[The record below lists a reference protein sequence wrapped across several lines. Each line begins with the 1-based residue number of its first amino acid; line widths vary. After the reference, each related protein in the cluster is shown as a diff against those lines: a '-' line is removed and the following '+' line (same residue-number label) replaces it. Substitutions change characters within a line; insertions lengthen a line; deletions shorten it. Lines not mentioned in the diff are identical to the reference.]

1 MAVVNNLTAVE
12 EVVHSNME
20 ATTTNTAVEVNSPMA
35 VEEVVNNNSNMEA
48 TTSNT
53 AVEVNSPMAAEEVVN
68 NNPMVETI
76 PMKEARVMI
85 RIKAER
91 NTLTVVITKALDT
104 VPSLSHFP
112 FISSTYYIFDYCLS
126 IFVFSCLISFILV
139 RISLI
144 IPLISCLLKS
154 ISNVH

>member
-1 MAVVNNLTAVE
+1 
-12 EVVHSNME
+12 ME

-48 TTSNT
+48 TTTNT

-68 NNPMVETI
+68 NNPMVEETI

-104 VPSLSHFP
+104 VPSLSHFS
-112 FISSTYYIFDYCLS
+112 FISSTCYIFDYCLS
-126 IFVFSCLISFILV
+126 IFVFSSLISFILV